1 MGTDKVIDI
10 GSAKVDVDITKKN
23 GDYFRQKYLEKQDPL
38 KIAEYK
44 KRAND
49 YINELTKEL
58 DKLINDGKTP
68 IATKSTMVSKNGI
81 FAPDRE
87 MENLFKDFLFSTILS
102 DIADERSFRVEATGQ
117 PIGIDKNT
125 NQPVISLVM
134 TLTFK

>member
-23 GDYFRQKYLEKQDPL
+23 GDYFRKKYLEKQDPIMVA
-38 KIAEYK
+38 KYK
-44 KRAND
+44 KKAND
-49 YINELTKEL
+49 LIDELSKDLE
-58 DKLINDGKTP
+58 KLIDEGRQP

-81 FAPDRE
+81 FAPDRKL
-87 MENLFKDFLFSTILS
+87 ENLFKDFLFSTILS
-102 DIADERSFRVEATGQ
+102 DIADERCFRVEATGQ

>member
-23 GDYFRQKYLEKQDPL
+23 GDYFRKKYLEKQDPIMVA
-38 KIAEYK
+38 KYK
-44 KRAND
+44 KKAND
-49 YINELTKEL
+49 LIDELSKDLE
-58 DKLINDGKTP
+58 KLIDEGRQP

-81 FAPDRE
+81 FAPDRKL
-87 MENLFKDFLFSTILS
+87 ENLFKDFLFSTILS